1 MYSDENT
8 AHTTHGVN
16 KPASGAAFGAHDAKR
31 GKVGTTLPNARP
43 ALGDIRSDTQNAHTA
58 RTLRWPTKSIAAHA
72 LLASALRLIRA
83 VERRFFTGSILAHL
97 CPLYVVSLS
106 CSNRTTYASQDVVK
120 KASVA
125 TTFPSVHPARLVEQ
139 AAPQQQAA
147 PQHHTYLPQQQAA
160 PVQQTV
166 DPMDTTLEDSV
177 ADLSIN
183 PTATTVAASSASAY
197 APPATPYIAVDEAD
211 KLNAQM
217 CSEYGPEIQA
227 YWRASEM
234 RRAPSPT
241 YMSKQ
246 NDINPKMREILV
258 DWMVS

>member
-1 MYSDENT
+1 M
-8 AHTTHGVN
+8 
-16 KPASGAAFGAHDAKR
+16 F
-31 GKVGTTLPNARP
+31 
-43 ALGDIRSDTQNAHTA
+43 
-58 RTLRWPTKSIAAHA
+58 
-72 LLASALRLIRA
+72 
-83 VERRFFTGSILAHL
+83 
-97 CPLYVVSLS
+97 
-106 CSNRTTYASQDVVK
+106 SNRTTYASQDGVK
-120 KASVA
+120 KASV
-125 TTFPSVHPARLVEQ
+125 TTFPSVHPTRLVEQ
-139 AAPQQQAA
+139 AAPQAQMA
-147 PQHHTYLPQQQAA
+147 PAHPTYLPQQQA
-160 PVQQTV
+160 PIVQQTI

-183 PTATTVAASSASAY
+183 PTAATAAASSVSAY

-258 DWMVS
+258 DWIVSSIKAPANRILLEHHIAACDMRR